1 MKSVKTS
8 FVLAAEEP
16 ICNEIRNF
24 IRIVDFI
31 YIILDESFGKGRA
44 ASIPDHASLV
54 DSWEEQR
61 KCVMLDI
68 VRQMT
73 VCLIASSSHQQGSQS
88 DELLPRTRSSSR
100 SSDAAETALAYRCL
114 RCSWLIGPEDR
125 LGLSRHPSSLARVA
139 HVASLQCVNNTTA
152 CRGRYI

>member
-8 FVLAAEEP
+8 FVLAVEEP
-16 ICNEIRNF
+16 IRDEIRDF

-31 YIILDESFGKGRA
+31 YIILDESFGKSRA
-44 ASIPDHASLV
+44 ASSPDHASFV

-73 VCLIASSSHQQGSQS
+73 VCLIAPSFHQQGSQS
-88 DELLPRTRSSSR
+88 DKLLPRTRSSSR
-100 SSDAAETALAYRCL
+100 SSDAVGMALAYRYP
-114 RCSWLIGPEDR
+114 RCS
-125 LGLSRHPSSLARVA
+125 
-139 HVASLQCVNNTTA
+139 
-152 CRGRYI
+152 